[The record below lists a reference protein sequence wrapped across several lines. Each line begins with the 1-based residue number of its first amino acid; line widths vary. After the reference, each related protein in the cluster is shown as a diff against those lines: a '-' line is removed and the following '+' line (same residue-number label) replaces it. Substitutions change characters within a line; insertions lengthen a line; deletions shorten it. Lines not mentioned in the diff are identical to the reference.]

1 MQIKDLGSTLS
12 IRLKGVQSH
21 DTGFYF
27 HFAAFIEE
35 IFNFNSCS
43 CTLSFY
49 LLFKTLL
56 CQVKG
61 MIYSHKNLKINFWK
75 NTLAKDMI
83 KGIWILSFI
92 MEMNLAGFLFLFC
105 MYINK
110 MLTNII
116 TFMSIKIILFHTCC
130 IHQSKSNL
138 ISRFFYYFFHVKY
151 KVRK

>member
-1 MQIKDLGSTLS
+1 MQIKGLGSTLS

-21 DTGFYF
+21 ETGFYF
-27 HFAAFIEE
+27 HFAAFIKE

-56 CQVKG
+56 FQVNG

-92 MEMNLAGFLFLFC
+92 VGMNLVGFLFLFC

-110 MLTNII
+110 MLII

-130 IHQSKSNL
+130 IHRSKSNL
-138 ISRFFYYFFHVKY
+138 ICIFFYYLFHVKY